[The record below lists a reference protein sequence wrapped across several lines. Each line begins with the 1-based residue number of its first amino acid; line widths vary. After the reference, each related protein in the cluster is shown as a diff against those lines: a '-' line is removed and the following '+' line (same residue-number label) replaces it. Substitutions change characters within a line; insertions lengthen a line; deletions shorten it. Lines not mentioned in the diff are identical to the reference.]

1 MDTNAGKNQ
10 KIKIAIVHDFLTYW
24 GGAEQVLVS
33 LRNLY
38 PEAPIYTLL
47 YDKSMNEY
55 FSGARIRPSFINKF
69 PRFLKKRKK
78 WLLPFFPAAAE
89 TFDLGE
95 FDVVISCSSSFA
107 KGIIVKP
114 KTLHICYCH
123 TPTRFLWDWYHNYLK
138 ENKIGKIKK
147 IFVVPIL
154 HFLRMWDRSA
164 SERVDYY
171 VTNSEN
177 TSRRIDKFYG
187 RKSRVI
193 YPPVDYEK
201 LNRLASSHQ
210 TVKEKD
216 YYLIVSRLS
225 PYKKID
231 IAIEAFNKI
240 NLPLIIIGDG
250 EDRRRLEKLAEK
262 NIKFLGFQSEEKL
275 AEYYRNAKAVIF
287 PGEDDFGI
295 TILEAM
301 SLGKP
306 VLAYAKGGALET
318 VIPGKNGELFESA
331 VPEILA
337 DGIRRLNLN
346 IRNYNSE
353 EIKDYAKRF
362 SRERFE
368 KEFKEFLQASVN
380 ENIQPGI

>member
-201 LNRLASSHQ
+201 LNRLANSHK

-346 IRNYNSE
+346 IRNYNNE
-353 EIKDYAKRF
+353 EIKEYAKRF

-368 KEFKEFLQASVN
+368 KEFKEFLQVSAD
-380 ENIQPGI
+380 EAI